1 MWMLRRQVEYLFLV
15 DAAGNGIY
23 FTAGALEERG
33 FPSKV
38 LWSPRPDGRYTV
50 EWLPA
55 KP

>member
-1 MWMLRRQVEYLFLV
+1 MVRQQVEYLFLV
-15 DAAGNGIY
+15 DAVGNGVY
-23 FTAGALEERG
+23 FTASALEERG

-38 LWSPRPDGRYTV
+38 LWTPLPDGQYTV